1 MVRSC
6 ATCQRLVPR
15 GSSRMRCCLGLD
27 GVPGFDTERGCY
39 WYEGAEAPPPR
50 LSDIAFEHL
59 GRCEN

>member
-6 ATCQRLVPR
+6 ATCHRR
-15 GSSRMRCCLGLD
+15 TDRASGMKCCLGLD

-39 WYEGAEAPPPR
+39 WYEGAETPPPR
-50 LSDIAFEHL
+50 LSEIAFQHL